1 MGCKVKI
8 LYMVLFFVMFCNF
21 TIFASAQNAEGE
33 SLYNFEQIELN
44 DDVKNILKEAGFDEF
59 TASEFSEISLDD
71 VFRMI
76 INVFS
81 GSLKKPISMLT
92 LYLAMIIICSFTYVF
107 LNQNQSLSLFFESF
121 VTLIIGFV
129 ALSDISYVIKN
140 AVSSIYSAGILMKS
154 LIPVT
159 GILVAM
165 SGSPSMAVSYN
176 AVSMYCAQLISAVC
190 RDFLTPI
197 ISLFASVS
205 VCASVNQSFNSESLL
220 NFIKRC
226 VAVILGFIG
235 TVFTGVI
242 ALKDVL
248 AVGIDK
254 VAVKGV
260 KFLLGSSV
268 PVVGSA
274 LSEGLSSII
283 ASVALMK
290 NTYGTIGIIVV
301 VCTTLPA
308 VCELLL
314 WMTVLSASGYAAQ
327 VFGLSGIS
335 KTFLSLQY
343 VMSMLLSVLLFV
355 IYVLI
360 VISAMVMLLGNK

>member
-1 MGCKVKI
+1 MLI
-8 LYMVLFFVMFCNF
+8 NF
-21 TIFASAQNAEGE
+21 TFFTSAYNSEDDN
-33 SLYNFEQIELN
+33 LYNFDKTEL
-44 DDVKNILKEAGFDEF
+44 DEDVKNVLEEAGFDEF
-59 TASEFSEISLDD
+59 TASEFSEISIKD
-71 VFRMI
+71 VFGMI
-76 INVFS
+76 MNVFR
-81 GSLKKPISMLT
+81 GSLKKPLTTLT
-92 LYLAMIIICSFTYVF
+92 LFLGVVVICAFTYVL
-107 LNQNQSLSLFFESF
+107 LNQNQSLSVFFESF
-121 VTLIIGFV
+121 VTLIVGFV
-129 ALSDISYVIKN
+129 ALSDVSVVIKD
-140 AVSSIYSAGILMKS
+140 AVSSMYSAGILMKS

-159 GILVAM
+159 GVLVAI

-176 AVSMYCAQLISAVC
+176 AVAMYCAQIISAVC
-190 RDFLTPI
+190 RDFLTPV
-197 ISLFASVS
+197 ISFFASVS
-205 VCASVNQSFNSESLL
+205 VCASVNQIFNSEALL
-220 NFIKRC
+220 NFVRRC
-226 VAVILGFIG
+226 VAVMLGLAG
-235 TVFTGVI
+235 TVFTGII

-260 KFLLGSSV
+260 KFLLGSAV

-314 WMTVLSASGYAAQ
+314 WMAVLSMSGYAAKA
-327 VFGLSGIS
+327 FGLSGVA
-335 KTFLSLQY
+335 KTFMSLQY

-355 IYVLI
+355 VYVLI
-360 VISAMVMLLGNK
+360 VISAMIMLLGNK